1 MKGILKKLACGLLA
15 AGLAILCSG
24 TALARPDWPSDMGIM
39 AEGGIVMDFNSGA
52 VLFGQNIHKA
62 SPPASITKLLTALVV
77 LENSSLD
84 EMVTFSYDAVNNVEA
99 GSGNKLSLETGDQLT
114 VEDCLYAMLLES
126 SNQAANALAEH
137 VGGSRDGFAEMM
149 NEKIEELGC
158 QESHF
163 ANPSGLNDE
172 NQYVSPY
179 DMALIARAAFS
190 NETLLKIDSTKTYQL
205 PPTALNPNG
214 QTLKMEHR
222 LLISEDPSSEFY
234 CEGAVAGKTGYTSL
248 AGNTL
253 VTYAVR
259 DGQELISVVLKGT
272 QPQYYLDSKNLLEFG
287 FTNFQNLVI
296 ADYETAYTTGEDP
309 IAVGDKQYQP
319 SDLYIQKDAQLTL
332 PSAAQFSDADRELTT
347 ELPQDAPMGAVGLIQ
362 YSYND
367 REIGSAYLYSA
378 SALEAARQES
388 MDQNQQGNEPQ
399 ETEAAASPQETQE
412 DGGIPLKAILI
423 FAGAVLA
430 AAAIVGAAYYI
441 YRERQREQ
449 RELARRRERRRQR
462 LRESGMSE
470 EEFERL
476 RQERF
481 GDKPG
486 RRRGR

>member
-1 MKGILKKLACGLLA
+1 MKQ
-15 AGLAILCSG
+15 
-24 TALARPDWPSDMGIM
+24 
-39 AEGGIVMDFNSGA
+39 AED
-52 VLFGQNIHKA
+52 LRH
-62 SPPASITKLLTALVV
+62 
-77 LENSSLD
+77 
-84 EMVTFSYDAVNNVEA
+84 
-99 GSGNKLSLETGDQLT
+99 
-114 VEDCLYAMLLES
+114 LLES
-126 SNQAANALAEH
+126 IDHKSYPAYKSAQGANALAEH

-205 PPTALNPNG
+205 PPTSLNPNG
-214 QTLKMEHR
+214 QTLEMEHR
-222 LLISEDPSSEFY
+222 LLVCEDSSDEFY

-253 VTYAVR
+253 VTYVVR
-259 DGQELISVVLKGT
+259 DGRALIAVVLKGT

-287 FTNFQNLVI
+287 FANFQNLVI
-296 ADYETAYTTGEDP
+296 ADYETAYTTGEEP
-309 IAVGDKQYQP
+309 IEVGDKQYQP
-319 SDLYIQKDAQLTL
+319 SDLYIQEDAQLTL
-332 PSAAQFSDADRELTT
+332 PVAAQFSDADRELITD
-347 ELPQDAPMGAVGLIQ
+347 LPQDAPMGAVGLIQ

-367 REIGSAYLYSA
+367 REIGSAYLYSV
-378 SALEAARQES
+378 SALEAASQES
-388 MDQNQQGNEPQ
+388 MAQDQQGNETQ
-399 ETEAAASPQETQE
+399 ETEAAASPQETKE

-430 AAAIVGAAYYI
+430 AAAIGGAAYYI
-441 YRERQREQ
+441 HRERQREQ